1 MWIVFLALVLAS
13 AEAWA
18 SSATLTWT
26 QNTESDL
33 AGYRI
38 FRDNLL
44 CAQLGPKNL
53 LTQVGKVGSYLDS
66 TIPDTWGVVSYDM
79 LAFDT
84 SGNDSAKSVCVEKTF
99 AVVPPLGSP
108 TNLRVV
114 VTDVTA
120 TIQWDAVDGADSYL
134 LRVHKAGTPYDP
146 CDSMTFCGEVTA
158 LTKVLPVEA
167 GASYDLWVH
176 AKKDD
181 GTISPSSGNSFVVP
195 VPPPDTAPPVAPKDF
210 QVTELQSPLRLD
222 VVAMASTGCARLRV
236 TTDATRQRATVTC
249 VR

>member
-1 MWIVFLALVLAS
+1 MWILFLALVLGS
-13 AEAWA
+13 TEAWA

-26 QNTESDL
+26 QNSEKDL

-53 LTQVGKVGSYLDS
+53 LAQVGKVGSYVDT
-66 TIPDTWGVVSYDM
+66 TIPDTWGVVSYDI

-84 SGNDSAKSVCVEKTF
+84 SGNDSPKSNCADKTF
-99 AVVPPLGSP
+99 TVVPPLTAP
-108 TNLRVV
+108 ANVRVAVTNL
-114 VTDVTA
+114 TA
-120 TIQWDAVDGADSYL
+120 TIQWDAVADASAYL

-146 CDSMTFCGEVTA
+146 CESMTFCGEVTA

-176 AKKDD
+176 AKKAD
-181 GTISPSSGNSFVVP
+181 GTVGPSSGNSFTVAAT
-195 VPPPDTAPPVAPKDF
+195 PPDTAPPAAPKDF
-210 QVTELQSPLRLD
+210 QVTELQNPLRLD
-222 VVAMASTGCARLRV
+222 VVAMASAGCARLRV